1 MTDIITLIKI
11 GIAALG
17 GFVGAFLGSVDGLV
31 ITLIIFMAVDYL
43 TGVAVGISEKK
54 LSSETGFKGLLRKIL
69 ILALVGIANC
79 IDVYILKQG
88 SIIRAAVIFFYLS
101 NEGISIVENAGA
113 LGLPIPKKLK
123 DVLEQLS
130 KESGEEKHHDSDS
143 EERHDE

>member
-1 MTDIITLIKI
+1 MNNIINIIKI
-11 GIAALG
+11 GIAAVG
-17 GFVGAFLGSVDGLV
+17 GCVGAFLGSVDGLV
-31 ITLIIFMAVDYL
+31 IALIIFMVADYL
-43 TGVAVGISEKK
+43 TGVAVGVTTHR

-69 ILALVGIANC
+69 ILAMVGIANC

-143 EERHDE
+143 EERHDK